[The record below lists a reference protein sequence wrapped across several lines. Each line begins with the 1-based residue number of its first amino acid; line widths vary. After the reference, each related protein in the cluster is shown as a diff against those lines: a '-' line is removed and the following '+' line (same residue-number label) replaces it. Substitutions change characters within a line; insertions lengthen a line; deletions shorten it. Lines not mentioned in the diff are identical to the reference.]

1 MLCVLTEDK
10 LYIFI
15 CYTYEHTVTNIYIK
29 AKLYNFF
36 LQISGKLKVVIRI
49 KKVYSK
55 SIKKSF
61 F

>member
-15 CYTYEHTVTNIYIK
+15 YYMYEHTVTNIYIK

-36 LQISGKLKVVIRI
+36 YKYLEN
-49 KKVYSK
+49 
-55 SIKKSF
+55 
-61 F
+61 